1 MFSPVSGREQ
11 EERVSRYKCAVGI
24 EEDRYI
30 SSYKTSS
37 GIGVMMGEE
46 GVNELKQS
54 KSTLVVSHK

>member
-1 MFSPVSGREQ
+1 
-11 EERVSRYKCAVGI
+11 VSRYKCAVGI